1 MNFWIKKI
9 NIFEYILLIMIVWEI
24 GNYIW
29 HLWVDEMVEIKED
42 VHNELYDNVKQL
54 QKEIEDI
61 KQHINNWTY
70 DE

>member
-9 NIFEYILLIMIVWEI
+9 NIFEYALLIMIVWEI

-61 KQHINNWTY
+61 KQHINNWTC
-70 DE
+70 DK